1 VRADALAD
9 RVRALARSDGTR
21 RSAACFVSE
30 TPPVLAAMARAVA
43 RWPADC
49 APPLRLPISE
59 RWCWTDDTTR
69 SDGARLPLWRGG
81 HHAGDDARSAA
92 SAYDRL
98 PRPLGL
104 ALLEVDERGGLG
116 AFDAAAP
123 TVTKLLEPQIPPTVA
138 AVDAADDGPPWLTFT
153 LSALLA
159 VERIAIVLP
168 AGAAPADLAGRS
180 TALAALVDHA
190 AVPVTFHGV
199 G

>member
-1 VRADALAD
+1 MRADALAD
-9 RVRALARSDGTR
+9 RVRALAHSDEPR
-21 RSAACFVSE
+21 RPAACFVSE
-30 TPPVLAAMARAVA
+30 TPAVLAAVARAVVG
-43 RWPADC
+43 WPADRT
-49 APPLRLPISE
+49 PPLRLPISE
-59 RWCWTDDTTR
+59 RWRW
-69 SDGARLPLWRGG
+69 SDHATGGDVARLPLWRGG

-104 ALLEVDERGGLG
+104 TLLEVDERGGLG

-138 AVDAADDGPPWLTFT
+138 AVDASDDGPPWLTFT

-168 AGAAPADLAGRS
+168 AGAAPADVVGRS